1 MTEALGS
8 TATPERGQ
16 PEDTE
21 VVKKPRRGRRKK
33 QGPLDRISVFYR
45 QIIAELRKVVWPK
58 RTDLVTYTTVVI
70 VFVVACIALVSLID
84 WVFAWG
90 IRHVFG

>member
-8 TATPERGQ
+8 TATPERGR
-16 PEDTE
+16 PEDETTQS
-21 VVKKPRRGRRKK
+21 RRGKRKK
-33 QGPLDRISVFYR
+33 KGPLGRLGTFYR

-70 VFVVACIALVSLID
+70 FFVVVMIALVSLLD
-84 WVFAWG
+84 LGFAKVVE
-90 IRHVFG
+90 HVFG